1 MINESLI
8 LTDVDG
14 VLLNWEH
21 AFTRWIEEHGY
32 TLQNTSSY
40 RLSERYGVSEEAIT
54 DLVKTF
60 NESAAIGFL
69 PSLRDAIF
77 YVKKLHELH
86 GFVFHA
92 ITSFGTNKHA
102 IKLRQMNLDNLFGET
117 VFEELI
123 CLPVNNCKRSV
134 LESYKNTGCVWLE
147 DKIENAV
154 VGQELG
160 LRSILVAHDYN
171 VACPGH
177 IPRAHSWNE
186 IYKLITDN

>member
-21 AFTRWIEEHGY
+21 SFTTWIEEHGY
-32 TLQNTSSY
+32 RRCESSSY
-40 RLSERYGVSEEAIT
+40 RLSDQYGIPEDQVSG
-54 DLVKTF
+54 LVKNF

-102 IKLRQMNLDNLFGET
+102 VKLRQMNLDNLFGSS

-123 CLPVNNCKRSV
+123 CLPENSCKRGT
-134 LESYKNTGCVWLE
+134 LERYRDTGCFWIE
-147 DKIENAV
+147 DKLENAV
-154 VGQELG
+154 AGDELG
-160 LRSILVAHDYN
+160 LRSIMVAHSHN
-171 VACPGH
+171 VECPGH